1 MAHSMPLSV
10 SEDNMHAELITSGS
24 ELLLGQLVD
33 TNSAFIARALR
44 NVGLNLFYKTTVGD
58 NQDRMVQVLRTAI
71 ARADVVITT
80 GGLGPTVDDVT
91 RPAVALAT
99 GRELEF
105 RPELLEQ
112 IAARFRN
119 FRVPM
124 GENNRRQAFVPR
136 GAIAVENP
144 VGTAPAFIVE
154 HEHSIVISVPG
165 VPTEME
171 YLMTR
176 AIVPYL
182 QKRLDLHE
190 IIFTRTL
197 RAVGL
202 GESRIDAAIAD
213 LQTGTNPTVG
223 LSAHPGQ
230 TDIRIAAKAT
240 SEQEA
245 RALIAPVEAQVRQ
258 RLELNIYGADDETL
272 EGTVACLLAE
282 RQLKLA
288 SVESGTGGQLAGR
301 LAGVP
306 ACRGVFV
313 GGRVLPE
320 LDCSAEEA
328 ARALRQEM
336 LGQGVTIAVAA
347 MAEAIGDH
355 QLTISTALATPEG
368 VRTAGRGF
376 SGSPRL
382 GAEWAVNATLGL
394 IWRYLQEAAT
404 GSRP

>member
-1 MAHSMPLSV
+1 MVHGMPLSV

-44 NVGLNLFYKTTVGD
+44 NIGLNLFYKTTVGD
-58 NQDRMVQVLRTAI
+58 NQDRMVQVLRTAM

-119 FRVPM
+119 MRVPM

-144 VGTAPAFIVE
+144 VGTAPAFVVE

-165 VPTEME
+165 VPSEME

-182 QKRLDLHE
+182 QKKLDLHE

-213 LQTGTNPTVG
+213 LQTGMNPTVG

-245 RALIAPVEAQVRQ
+245 RALIAPVEAQIRQ
-258 RLELNIYGADDETL
+258 RLDSNIYGADDETL
-272 EGTVACLLAE
+272 EGTVACLLGE
-282 RQLKLA
+282 KQQKLA

-301 LAGVP
+301 LAGAP
-306 ACRGVFV
+306 ASRGVFV
-313 GGRVLPE
+313 GGRVLTE
-320 LDCSAEEA
+320 LGCSAEEA
-328 ARALRQEM
+328 ARALHQEM
-336 LGQGVTIAVAA
+336 LGQGVTMAVAA
-347 MAEAIGDH
+347 SADIIGDH

-368 VRTAGRGF
+368 VRTSDRDF
-376 SGSPRL
+376 RGSPRL
-382 GAEWAVNATLGL
+382 GAEWAVNAALGL
-394 IWRYLQEAAT
+394 VWKYLQEEAA